1 MIIYIGGY
9 EFLPCMR
16 VDYALPKRGLAG
28 RQKYSNFI
36 PIHYQWSFFQ
46 GFWQSM
52 AGNVLACRTPCKWE
66 WQNFSN
72 K

>member
-46 GFWQSM
+46 GFW
-52 AGNVLACRTPCKWE
+52 
-66 WQNFSN
+66 
-72 K
+72 